1 MLRVFREKNGLN
13 TVCENGTRPESMEAL
28 MTEQSCQNQNVRAAT
43 KTLSPALENYLEII
57 FLEEAKEGAV
67 RASSIAEATGVSR
80 STVTSTLKVLKS
92 MGFVEYAPYSLVHL
106 SDEGRLIGRDIA
118 HRHIIF
124 RLLSEQVL
132 QEHAQAD
139 AVACELEHVVPP
151 DVIRR
156 WGQFVLYLRDRDCWK
171 TWQDDNRKERKQLI
185 STMTETFRNMGSLD
199 SQEEVKE
206 LARKYR

>member
-67 RASSIAEATGVSR
+67 RASSIAEAAGVSR

-106 SDEGRLIGRDIA
+106 TEEGRVIGRDIA

-124 RLLSEQVL
+124 REFFEQVL

-139 AVACELEHVVPP
+139 AVACVVPP

-171 TWQDDNRKERKQLI
+171 TWQDDYRKERKQLI

-199 SQEEVKE
+199 SQEEVKD

>member
-1 MLRVFREKNGLN
+1 
-13 TVCENGTRPESMEAL
+13 
-28 MTEQSCQNQNVRAAT
+28 
-43 KTLSPALENYLEII
+43 
-57 FLEEAKEGAV
+57 
-67 RASSIAEATGVSR
+67 
-80 STVTSTLKVLKS
+80 

-106 SDEGRLIGRDIA
+106 TENGRVIGLDIA

-124 RLLSEQVL
+124 REFFEQVL

-171 TWQDDNRKERKQLI
+171 NWQDDYRKERKQLV